1 MPTKIVK
8 PADSVISISAYIL
21 KILKNGSINTDDL
34 IKKLNEIYYKE
45 ISIEKMLLC
54 LDFLF
59 IIGKIRSYDHFIE
72 LNLRYPKI

>member
-8 PADSVISISAYIL
+8 PADSIISISAYIL

-59 IIGKIRSYDHFIE
+59 MIGKIRSDNDFVE
-72 LNLRYPKI
+72 LNLR

>member
-8 PADSVISISAYIL
+8 PVDSIISISAYIL

-59 IIGKIRSYDHFIE
+59 MIGKIRSDNDFVE
-72 LNLRYPKI
+72 LNLR

>member
-1 MPTKIVK
+1 MIMPTKIVK

-45 ISIEKMLLC
+45 ISIEKMILC
-54 LDFLF
+54 IDFLF
-59 IIGKIRSYDHFIE
+59 IIGKIRSDDDFIE
-72 LNLRYPKI
+72 LNLR

>member
-1 MPTKIVK
+1 MIMPTKIVK
-8 PADSVISISAYIL
+8 PADSIISISAYIL

-45 ISIEKMLLC
+45 ISIEKMFLC

-59 IIGKIRSYDHFIE
+59 IIGKIRSNNDIIE
-72 LNLRYPKI
+72 LNLR

>member
-8 PADSVISISAYIL
+8 PADSIISISAYIL

-34 IKKLNEIYYKE
+34 IKELNEIYCKE
-45 ISIEKMLLC
+45 LGIEKMLLC

-59 IIGKIRSYDHFIE
+59 IIGKIRSDNDVIE
-72 LNLRYPKI
+72 LNLR

>member
-59 IIGKIRSYDHFIE
+59 IIGKIRSDDDFIE
-72 LNLRYPKI
+72 LNLR

>member
-1 MPTKIVK
+1 MIMPTKIVK
-8 PADSVISISAYIL
+8 PADSIISISAYIL

-59 IIGKIRSYDHFIE
+59 MIGKIRSDNDFVE
-72 LNLRYPKI
+72 LNLR

>member
-1 MPTKIVK
+1 MIMPTKIVK

-59 IIGKIRSYDHFIE
+59 IIGKIRSDDDFIE
-72 LNLRYPKI
+72 LNLR

>member
-8 PADSVISISAYIL
+8 PADSIISISAYIL

-34 IKKLNEIYYKE
+34 IKKLNEIYYKG

-59 IIGKIRSYDHFIE
+59 MIGKIRSDNDFVE
-72 LNLRYPKI
+72 LNLR

>member
-1 MPTKIVK
+1 MIMPTKIVK

-59 IIGKIRSYDHFIE
+59 IIGKIRSDNDFIE
-72 LNLRYPKI
+72 LNLR